1 MADVDS
7 VIIRPDA
14 RSWTAPERAESAHD
28 FHAGLEGYAPTA
40 LAELPALARELGVGR
55 VFLKDESDRLGL
67 PAFKILGAS
76 WAVARTLADRFGMPI
91 RGLSIATL
99 REACAASGPLT
110 LVTATDGNHGRAV
123 AHMAREL
130 GVAARVY
137 VPRGLTDSARGA
149 ILAEGA
155 ELVEFDLE
163 YDDVVAVAAA
173 SAEGRADELV
183 IQDTAWEGYTE
194 VPGWI
199 VDGYATLFTEADEQL
214 ASVGAGG
221 ADLVA
226 VPVGVGSLAHAAVD
240 YYRGTS
246 GARPVLLS
254 VEPVTAACVLASLA
268 RDETV
273 SVDTSTPTIMKGLN
287 CGTPSVT
294 AWPSLS
300 QGLDAAV
307 AVTDADAHRAV
318 GDLAS
323 LGVSSGPCG
332 AATLAGVRRLFE
344 NPDHASALGLDASS
358 VVVLINTEGLAA
370 NPVEPSEGAER

>member
-1 MADVDS
+1 MADFDT
-7 VIIRPDA
+7 IIRPDA
-14 RSWTAPERAESAHD
+14 RSWTAPERAESARG
-28 FHAGLEGYAPTA
+28 FHAGLDGYEPTP
-40 LAELPALARELGVGR
+40 LVELPDLARELGVGR

-76 WAVARTLADRFGMPI
+76 WAIARVLAGRFGVPLD
-91 RGLSIATL
+91 GVSIAAL
-99 REACAASGPLT
+99 REACAASGPIT

-137 VPRGLTDSARGA
+137 IPRGLTDSARGA

-173 SAEGRADELV
+173 SAEGRVDECV

-199 VDGYATLFTEADEQL
+199 VDGYATLFAEIDEQL
-214 ASVGAGG
+214 TSVGAGG
-221 ADLVA
+221 VDLVA

-246 GARPVLLS
+246 VSRPVVLS

-268 RDETV
+268 RAEPV
-273 SVDTSTPTIMKGLN
+273 SVDTSAPTIMKGLN
-287 CGTPSVT
+287 CGTPSAT

-300 QGLDAAV
+300 GGLDAAV

-318 GDLAS
+318 VDLSS

-344 NPDHASALGLDASS
+344 RPDHASDLGLKASS
-358 VVVLINTEGLAA
+358 VVVLVNTEGLAA
-370 NPVEPSEGAER
+370 NPVEPSTGAER